1 MDTEIKILKDNV
13 KKSAEALHA
22 DTFKITKKV
31 SDALE
36 TMMKNNNENLKAATD
51 NLNKNLQE
59 TLNKS
64 IEEFGHTMY
73 LVSQKFVED
82 YTPLTEKLQKL
93 IQLAENVGRR

>member
-1 MDTEIKILKDNV
+1 
-13 KKSAEALHA
+13 
-22 DTFKITKKV
+22 
-31 SDALE
+31 
-36 TMMKNNNENLKAATD
+36 MKNNNENLKTATD

-73 LVSQKFVED
+73 LVSEKFVDD

-93 IQLAENVGRR
+93 VQLAENVGRR